1 MNRRRSLS
9 ILAGVTAASLSG
21 CGARREAKVTKWRGV
36 LFNAEVDLAIHDLP
50 ASEAEELIAEC
61 VSEMQRLEQM
71 FSLYVPDS
79 VLCTLNRDGVVAAP
93 PAEFV
98 ELVAEALRIGD
109 ETKGAF
115 DPTVQPY
122 WCWLRETVEG
132 GKAIEERA
140 RSRELAKV
148 GYQKVRCG
156 FDAVQYDQAGMAMTL
171 NGIAQGW
178 ITDRAC
184 ALLRRAGAE
193 HCLVNFGEFYAMGA
207 QPSGRDWLVG
217 IRNAVGQEVSLREKA
232 LAVSSGAGLYFGTGE
247 GKNHL
252 INPRTGACAED
263 RRIVAVT
270 AKTACVADALSTAC
284 GVLGDEE
291 AERLVRGWD
300 GADLLIL
307 RRG

>member
-1 MNRRRSLS
+1 MKRRRCLS
-9 ILAGVTAASLSG
+9 ILAGATAAALSG
-21 CGARREAKVTKWRGV
+21 CGNRRSVEVRKWRGV

-50 ASEAEELIAEC
+50 AREAEGLIAEC

-71 FSLYVPDS
+71 FSLYLPDS
-79 VLCTLNRDGVVAAP
+79 VLCTLNREGRVAAP

-98 ELVAEALRIGD
+98 ELVAEALRIAG

-122 WCWLRETVEG
+122 WRWLRETVEE
-132 GKAIEERA
+132 GKAIEEREQA
-140 RSRELAKV
+140 RELAKV
-148 GYQKVRCG
+148 GYQMVRCRA
-156 FDAVQYDQAGMAMTL
+156 DEVQYDRAGMAMTL

-193 HCLVNFGEFYAMGA
+193 HCLVNLGEFYAIGT
-207 QPSGRDWLVG
+207 QPSGRDWVVG
-217 IRNAVGQEVSLREKA
+217 IRNAEGQEVSLREKA

-247 GKNHL
+247 GVNHL
-252 INPRTGACAED
+252 INPRTGGCAED

-270 AKTACVADALSTAC
+270 AETACVADALSTAC

-291 AERLVRGWD
+291 AERLIRSWD

-307 RRG
+307 RQS